1 VVVLVVGA
9 LTDCRPLELWPPL
22 VDAVPV
28 DDVPVDDVPVVDVPV
43 VDVVAVALLAAL
55 LVLWLAAAAAL
66 VEPFPGWIL
75 ATATENTPTTPTPAA
90 ATHRVREETR
100 RRP

>member
-1 VVVLVVGA
+1 VVGA
-9 LTDCRPLELWPPL
+9 LTVCRPLELWPAL
-22 VDAVPV
+22 V
-28 DDVPVDDVPVVDVPV
+28 DDVPVDDVVAAVP
-43 VDVVAVALLAAL
+43 VALLAAL
-55 LVLWLAAAAAL
+55 LALWLAAAAVR
-66 VEPFPGWIL
+66 VELFPGWIL

>member
-9 LTDCRPLELWPPL
+9 LTDCRPLELWLAL

-28 DDVPVDDVPVVDVPV
+28 DDVVVG
-43 VDVVAVALLAAL
+43 VVAVALLAAL

>member
-1 VVVLVVGA
+1 
-9 LTDCRPLELWPPL
+9 

-28 DDVPVDDVPVVDVPV
+28 DDVVVG
-43 VDVVAVALLAAL
+43 VVAVALLAAL
-55 LVLWLAAAAAL
+55 LVLGLAAAAAL

>member
-28 DDVPVDDVPVVDVPV
+28 DDVVVG
-43 VDVVAVALLAAL
+43 VVAVALLAAL